1 MRATLSAGLVLLLSA
16 FSGGSVHASEQEL
29 SSATPAVHADFLH
42 EHPSPDALYTALWVQ
57 NSLDNE
63 GLPFVLVDK
72 VNARVYLF
80 DAKGRM
86 LGASPAL
93 IGSARGDTSVPGIGA
108 RKLSS
113 IRADERTTP
122 AGRFVASL
130 DRALNGEDILWV
142 DYDSGVALHRVM
154 STSPQ
159 ERRLQRLQSSSPE
172 QHRITYGCINVPVK
186 FYEEVVRAA
195 FKGTSGIVYVLP
207 ETRPAR
213 EVFGV
218 RNAGQ
223 Q

>member
-1 MRATLSAGLVLLLSA
+1 MRALQRVGILLLLCVFAGESVLA
-16 FSGGSVHASEQEL
+16 SGQTPSG
-29 SSATPAVHADFLH
+29 ATPDGQAAFEN
-42 EHPSPDALYTALWVQ
+42 EHPSPDVLYTAQWVMD
-57 NSLDNE
+57 SLDNE

-72 VNARVYLF
+72 NNARVFLF

-113 IRADERTTP
+113 IRPDERTTP

-159 ERRLQRLQSSSPE
+159 ERRLQRMQSSSPA

-195 FKGTSGIVYVLP
+195 FEGTSGIVYVLP

-213 EVFGV
+213 EVFGA
-218 RNAGQ
+218 RSAKP
-223 Q
+223 

>member
-1 MRATLSAGLVLLLSA
+1 MRALQRVGILLLLCVFAGESVLA
-16 FSGGSVHASEQEL
+16 SGQTPSG
-29 SSATPAVHADFLH
+29 ATPDGQAAFEN
-42 EHPSPDALYTALWVQ
+42 EHPSPDVLYTAQWVMD
-57 NSLDNE
+57 SLDNE

-72 VNARVYLF
+72 NNARVFLF

-113 IRADERTTP
+113 IRPDERTTP

-159 ERRLQRLQSSSPE
+159 ERRLQRMQSSSPA

-195 FKGTSGIVYVLP
+195 FEGTSGIVYVLP

-213 EVFGV
+213 EVF
-218 RNAGQ
+218 RARSAKP
-223 Q
+223 

>member
-1 MRATLSAGLVLLLSA
+1 MDTR
-16 FSGGSVHASEQEL
+16 
-29 SSATPAVHADFLH
+29 
-42 EHPSPDALYTALWVQ
+42 
-57 NSLDNE
+57 DNQ

-72 VNARVYLF
+72 ITARVFVF
-80 DAKGRM
+80 DAEGR
-86 LGASPAL
+86 LRGASPAL
-93 IGSARGDTSVPGIGA
+93 VGSARGDTSVPGIGT

-113 IRADERTTP
+113 IRPEERTTP

-142 DYDSGVALHRVM
+142 DYDSGVALHRVV

-159 ERRLQRLQSSSPE
+159 QRRLQRMQSSSPE

-186 FYEEVVRAA
+186 FYDEIVRTTFAR
-195 FKGTSGIVYVLP
+195 TSGIVYVLP

-218 RNAGQ
+218 RGGQ
-223 Q
+223 P

>member
-1 MRATLSAGLVLLLSA
+1 MRALQRVGILLLLCVFAGESVLA
-16 FSGGSVHASEQEL
+16 SGQTPFG
-29 SSATPAVHADFLH
+29 ATPDGQAAFEN
-42 EHPSPDALYTALWVQ
+42 EHPSPDVLYTAQWVMG
-57 NSLDNE
+57 SLDNE

-72 VNARVYLF
+72 NNARVFLF

-113 IRADERTTP
+113 IRPDERTTP

-159 ERRLQRLQSSSPE
+159 ERRLQRMQSSSPA

-195 FKGTSGIVYVLP
+195 FEGTSGIVYVLP

-213 EVFGV
+213 EVFGA
-218 RNAGQ
+218 RSAKP
-223 Q
+223 